1 MENNNLVEKERTIG
15 EKGNLPIHE
24 STNGER
30 QVRNKDGVNL
40 PVRSSTYQTVSKKKK
55 KKTGK
60 KCGIALNFKLFPS

>member
-1 MENNNLVEKERTIG
+1 MERKEDTSYS
-15 EKGNLPIHE
+15 PFE

-55 KKTGK
+55 KKQLEK
-60 KCGIALNFKLFPS
+60 NHGIALNFKLFPS